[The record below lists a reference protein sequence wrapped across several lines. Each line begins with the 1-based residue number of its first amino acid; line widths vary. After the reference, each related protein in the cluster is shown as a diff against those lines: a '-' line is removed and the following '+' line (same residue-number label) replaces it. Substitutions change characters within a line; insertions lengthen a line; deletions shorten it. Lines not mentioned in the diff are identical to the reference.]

1 MIFKKFFG
9 FFSKDI
15 LLAKIFG
22 IPLFLKPIVFIWM
35 IFLTISNPDFALLCF
50 FCYLITIFHEYGHAL
65 AAKYYNYKTNKI
77 ELNLIGGAAFVEEIR
92 DYKHQLNVAIAG
104 PLVNLILIPI
114 LFLFINLNIFF
125 VKIFVLN
132 FLIMLFNLIPALP
145 LDGGRVFRA
154 VLSMQTSDYLYATK
168 ISVILSQIIFS
179 FFVILGFYYQFFT
192 LIIVGVF
199 LIFSAEL
206 ELTAVKQ
213 QSLE

>member
-1 MIFKKFFG
+1 MIFKKLFG

-15 LLAKIFG
+15 LLTNLFG
-22 IPLFLKPIVFIWM
+22 IPLFLKPIVILWM

-65 AAKYYNYKTNKI
+65 AARYYNYKTLKI

-104 PLVNLILIPI
+104 PYVNLIMCPI
-114 LFLFINLNIFF
+114 LFLFLNLNIFF
-125 VKIFVLN
+125 EKIFVFN
-132 FLIMLFNLIPALP
+132 FIIMLSNSIPALP

-154 VLSMQTSDYLYATK
+154 VLSMITADYLYATK

-179 FFVILGFYYQFFT
+179 FFVILGFYYQSFT
-192 LIIVGVF
+192 IIITGVF
-199 LIFSAEL
+199 LIFLAEL
-206 ELTAVKQ
+206 ELTAVKK

>member
-1 MIFKKFFG
+1 M
-9 FFSKDI
+9 
-15 LLAKIFG
+15 AKIFG

>member
-1 MIFKKFFG
+1 M
-9 FFSKDI
+9 
-15 LLAKIFG
+15 AKIFG

-77 ELNLIGGAAFVEEIR
+77 ELTLIGGAAFVEDIR

-114 LFLFINLNIFF
+114 LFLFINLDILFI
-125 VKIFVLN
+125 KIFVLN
-132 FLIMLFNLIPALP
+132 FTIMLFNLIPALP

>member
-132 FLIMLFNLIPALP
+132 FLIMLLNLIPALP